1 MPLAR
6 ILRPAKTAMQ
16 SGRAGTK
23 AWILEYQQETKR
35 TPDPLMGWTS
45 AADTLNQVRLKLDT
59 LEEAKAYAEAHGL
72 AYTVEEPHART
83 IKPKAY
89 ADNFRYDRI
98 RL

>member
-1 MPLAR
+1 MALAR

-16 SGRAGTK
+16 SGLARTRRWVLEYEQASSRAG
-23 AWILEYQQETKR
+23 
-35 TPDPLMGWTS
+35 DPLMGWSS
-45 AADTLNQVRLKLDT
+45 AADTLNEVRLRFAT
-59 LEEAKAYAEAHGL
+59 LEEAKAYAEAHGI
-72 AYTVEEPHART
+72 AYTVEAPHEKS